1 MSFQILWAMLT
12 LLNFHVVNTAK
23 ATAQRAVLGSEEHA
37 AGLATEG
44 RAGVCVSA
52 GGWAV

>member
-1 MSFQILWAMLT
+1 MPT
-12 LLNFHVVNTAK
+12 LLNLHAVNTAK
-23 ATAQRAVLGSEEHA
+23 ATALRAVLGAEGHA
-37 AGLATEG
+37 AGLAMEG